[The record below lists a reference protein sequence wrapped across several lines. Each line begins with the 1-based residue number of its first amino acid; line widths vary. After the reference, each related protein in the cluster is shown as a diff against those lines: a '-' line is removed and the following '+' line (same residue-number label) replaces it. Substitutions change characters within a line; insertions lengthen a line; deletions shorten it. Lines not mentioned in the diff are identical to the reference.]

1 MNKII
6 LIIAI
11 IGVGVIGVFYYM
23 HNNSHNRNHHEV
35 HGTNDELTLNHGKKW
50 KADEPTRQHMRTIR
64 DMLHQYKSEADYS
77 ALHSRLKAEID
88 QTFQDCQM
96 VGEEHNQ
103 LHKLLSKLITANQQ
117 LMDKSKSAKAYE
129 DLRNDIELF
138 DNYFE

>member
-1 MNKII
+1 MSKII
-6 LIIAI
+6 LIVAI
-11 IGVGVIGVFYYM
+11 IGVGVLGGIYYT
-23 HNNSHNRNHHEV
+23 HYNSQDGNHHEV
-35 HGTNDELTLNHGKKW
+35 HGTNNELTLNHGKKW

-64 DMLHQYKSEADYS
+64 DMLQQNKSESDYS
-77 ALHSRLKAEID
+77 ALHSRLKNEID

-117 LMDKSKSAKAYE
+117 LMDKSKSAQAYE
-129 DLRNDIELF
+129 DLRNDIKLF